1 MPWFVSPNLCQGI
14 APLLE
19 GRLMNTFIQN
29 QVKGGN
35 TEMPTPP
42 MLYTV
47 KQAAYLL
54 GIKTTTM
61 YAQINKGMI
70 RVCRVGADM
79 RVSHQAIVDFIAS
92 AEEGFNFDE

>member
-1 MPWFVSPNLCQGI
+1 
-14 APLLE
+14 
-19 GRLMNTFIQN
+19 MNTFIQN
-29 QVKGGN
+29 QVKGGKP
-35 TEMPTPP
+35 EMPTPP

-61 YAQINKGMI
+61 YAQINKRTI
-70 RVCRVGADM
+70 RVCKVGADM

>member
-1 MPWFVSPNLCQGI
+1 
-14 APLLE
+14 
-19 GRLMNTFIQN
+19 MNTFIQT
-29 QVKGGN
+29 QIKGGKP
-35 TEMPTPP
+35 EMPTPP

-61 YAQINKGMI
+61 YTQINKKTI
-70 RVCRVGADM
+70 RVCKVGADM

-92 AEEGFNFDE
+92 AEEGFKFDE

>member
-1 MPWFVSPNLCQGI
+1 
-14 APLLE
+14 
-19 GRLMNTFIQN
+19 MNTFIQN

-70 RVCRVGADM
+70 GVCRVGADM

>member
-1 MPWFVSPNLCQGI
+1 
-14 APLLE
+14 
-19 GRLMNTFIQN
+19 
-29 QVKGGN
+29 
-35 TEMPTPP
+35 MPTPP

>member
-1 MPWFVSPNLCQGI
+1 
-14 APLLE
+14 
-19 GRLMNTFIQN
+19 MNTFIQN
-29 QVKGGN
+29 QVKGGG
-35 TEMPTPP
+35 TEMPIPP

-61 YAQINKGMI
+61 YAQINARKI
-70 RVCRVGADM
+70 RVCKVGADM

>member
-1 MPWFVSPNLCQGI
+1 
-14 APLLE
+14 
-19 GRLMNTFIQN
+19 MNTFIQT
-29 QVKGGN
+29 QIKGGKL
-35 TEMPTPP
+35 EMPTPP

-61 YAQINKGMI
+61 YAQINKKTI
-70 RVCRVGADM
+70 RVCKVGADM